1 MNLNDTLD
9 PQIADTLLKRPSL
22 DDLSRFF
29 AGLATPI
36 EAELIEAHMQR
47 SPEVRMDVEALKE
60 DFDAFSES
68 LHQSLREQK
77 REAASHRIGARDSHH
92 LALAAAEAID
102 LPTKLILET
111 AEGLGGIPGLC
122 CVASASAEAPGYAT
136 TFRLSFRNRE
146 EATGAPNRVKV
157 KWPSGA
163 RVSRPFEFTEG
174 RWRSD
179 VVLPVGWKTV
189 SAWLSPS
196 KNAVSFAQ
204 DLE

>member
-1 MNLNDTLD
+1 MNPSDTLD
-9 PQIADTLLKRPSL
+9 PQIERLLAKRPSQEQL
-22 DDLSRFF
+22 LEYVSGQ
-29 AGLATPI
+29 AGPVLC
-36 EAELIEAHMQR
+36 ELIEAHMQR
-47 SPEVRMDVEALKE
+47 SPAICMDVEALRE
-60 DFDAFSES
+60 VDQAFNHALE
-68 LHQSLREQK
+68 QSLRQQTAEML
-77 REAASHRIGARDSHH
+77 SGRIGAHDSHH

-111 AEGLGGIPGLC
+111 ADGLGGIPGLC

-163 RVSRPFEFTEG
+163 RLSRPFEFTDG

-179 VVLPVGWKTV
+179 VVLPVAWKAV
-189 SAWLSPS
+189 IRWLE
-196 KNAVSFAQ
+196 KGDVSFAQ
-204 DLE
+204 DSE